1 MKNGQLFKEND
12 GIACLFKDEQG
23 QCVQG
28 KCQKSQQNVED
39 EFTSL
44 LKDFTFSKFA
54 RFLEQN
60 IVGTILFFSL
70 LVWIPA
76 SCIVNYIDKRDEEH
90 EAQMKQWLNLSNK
103 DLTVNTGKLKMLFK
117 KSSAGIAGRKAG
129 PRTQYHISS

>member
-1 MKNGQLFKEND
+1 MKNSQLVNEYD
-12 GIACLFKDEQG
+12 GIACLLKGEQG
-23 QCVQG
+23 QCVEG
-28 KCQKSQQNVED
+28 KCQKSQQNVEN
-39 EFTSL
+39 EFSSL

-76 SCIVNYIDKRDEEH
+76 SCIVNYIDKQGKEH

-103 DLTVNTGKLKMLFK
+103 DLTVNTGKMKMLFK
-117 KSSAGIAGRKAG
+117 KSSGGTVGRKAG